1 MAYTLRVVPKRKHR
15 VVRATAKPA
24 RAASQLRSVESWLTS
39 SILTDHISGDFPH
52 ATLEGLDSISSHE
65 THFKGAILFVEG
77 QGSRGVFVIR
87 NGRVKLSAAS
97 ADGRSLILRIAEAG
111 EVVGLASTISGK
123 PHEVT
128 AKALDAVQAS
138 FLPRKEFLG
147 FLREHGD
154 AALRVAE
161 ILSHSYHA
169 TYQEVKNLGLSSS
182 AAEKLARFI
191 LNLTDSQSNDDS
203 GPIRARLTLTHE
215 EIAEMIGS
223 SRETVTRLFASFKR
237 KRLVEFHR
245 STLVVRNRPELRKL
259 VAE

>member
-1 MAYTLRVVPKRKHR
+1 MAYTLRVVPKRKYR
-15 VVRATAKPA
+15 VL
-24 RAASQLRSVESWLTS
+24 RAAQSVKAASKLKTIESWLTS

-52 ATLEGLDSISSHE
+52 ATLEGLDSISSDE

-77 QGSRGVFVIR
+77 QGPRGVFVIR

-111 EVVGLASTISGK
+111 EFVGLASTILGK
-123 PHEVT
+123 PHEAT
-128 AKALDAVQAS
+128 AKALDPVHAS

-169 TYQEVKNLGLSSS
+169 TYQEVRTSVCRVLRLRSWGGLRRRSEHSAVGDAHGVSPVRLRWRRAAGRWGCGLSL
-182 AAEKLARFI
+182 LADF
-191 LNLTDSQSNDDS
+191 SQ
-203 GPIRARLTLTHE
+203 P
-215 EIAEMIGS
+215 
-223 SRETVTRLFASFKR
+223 VT
-237 KRLVEFHR
+237 
-245 STLVVRNRPELRKL
+245 PGD
-259 VAE
+259 